1 MRLLGWVLTQSERC
15 STRRGTHGN
24 KKDARERFQKDL
36 VLLTFV
42 LDSWPLG
49 L

>member
-1 MRLLGWVLTQSERC
+1 M
-15 STRRGTHGN
+15 HGN
-24 KKDARERFQKDL
+24 KKDARERLQKEP

-42 LDSWPLG
+42 LDSWPLE

>member
-1 MRLLGWVLTQSERC
+1 M
-15 STRRGTHGN
+15 HGN
-24 KKDARERFQKDL
+24 KKDARERLQKEL

-42 LDSWPLG
+42 LDSWPLE